1 MAKNRVFLP
10 QDALDGWLAE
20 DRGAIDGDTLTLKP
34 DGARYRVQMA
44 LRFLT
49 ELAGGGDEAK
59 LVGKVKDVEQ
69 LRELGAEHVSDSVIL
84 GDNAYQVV
92 EGFVCEP
99 LVDDAVTTGDSL
111 VGAARAAT
119 GEGPPS
125 GELDLLAR
133 FFLSQ
138 R

>member
-1 MAKNRVFLP
+1 VGKNRVFLP
-10 QDALDGWLAE
+10 QDALDEWLGG
-20 DRGAIDGDTLTLKP
+20 DRAIIEGETLTLKP
-34 DGARYRVQMA
+34 EGARFHVQSA
-44 LRFLT
+44 VRFLT
-49 ELAGGGDEAK
+49 EVAGGGDATG
-59 LVGKVKDVEQ
+59 LVGKVKDMAQMEA
-69 LRELGAEHVSDSVIL
+69 LGAEHVSDSVIL

-99 LVDDAVTTGDSL
+99 LVDDSVTTGDSL

-133 FFLSQ
+133 FFLQQ

>member
-1 MAKNRVFLP
+1 MGKNRVFLP
-10 QDALDGWLAE
+10 QNALDEWLAG
-20 DRGAIDGDTLTLKP
+20 DRGAIEGDTLTLAQ
-34 DGARYRVQMA
+34 DGARFRVQTA

-49 ELAGGGDEAK
+49 ELAGGGDGEK
-59 LVGKVKDVEQ
+59 LVGKVKDLGQ
-69 LRELGAEHVSDSVIL
+69 LRTLGAEHVSDSVIL

-99 LVDDAVTTGDSL
+99 LVDESVTTGDSL

-133 FFLSQ
+133 FFLQQ

>member
-1 MAKNRVFLP
+1 MGKNRVFLP
-10 QDALDGWLAE
+10 QDALDGWLAD
-20 DRGAIDGDTLTLKP
+20 DRGVIDGDTLTLKP
-34 DGARYRVQMA
+34 DGARFRVQTA
-44 LRFLT
+44 VRFLT
-49 ELAGGGDEAK
+49 ELAGGGDEAS
-59 LVGKVKDVEQ
+59 LVGKVKDLEQ
-69 LRELGAEHVSDSVIL
+69 LGALGAEHVSDSVIL

-99 LVDDAVTTGDSL
+99 LAEESVTTGDSL
-111 VGAARAAT
+111 VGAAQAAT

-133 FFLSQ
+133 FLLQQ